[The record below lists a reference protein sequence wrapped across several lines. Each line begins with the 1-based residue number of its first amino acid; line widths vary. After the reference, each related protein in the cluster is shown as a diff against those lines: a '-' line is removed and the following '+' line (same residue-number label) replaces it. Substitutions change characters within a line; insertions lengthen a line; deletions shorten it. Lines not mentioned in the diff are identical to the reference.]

1 MHCLNGLT
9 GLGEPDTATLLGV
22 SRASNSRIATGEP
35 PKALGG
41 RFRPSSILYPLLT
54 LRDDNELWLDF
65 RVLSHSAWDTG
76 ILSFGEQAMAMSS
89 TERSRKKRA
98 LAKAREEAAAAIA
111 AQQEETK
118 HGALLAEITLLRQQI
133 FALSER
139 LATRDDLRR
148 FAAGFKGSPPQG
160 SQDVEPFHQEAE
172 PELVGNFL
180 VDPLFV
186 AEPEE
191 ARRCAEELIGIAR
204 LGDQVQVAFPLVD
217 PSRIGLITEDPASS
231 VMHLQPFLVS
241 QTGVW
246 FLSVKAV
253 GPVTQAV
260 YVLTET
266 PLEALALRAVTEL
279 GKGILPPIEAFD
291 IGEIVYVATGSRP
304 DQIAGVI
311 ARAKQLNAYVALAYA
326 CDPAG
331 RTTAARAAEEA
342 ARQKVSLEP
351 VTDVLAMAGPQVTD
365 FVQFWQLIRQQGAD
379 VVVERILAGTEA

>member
-1 MHCLNGLT
+1 M
-9 GLGEPDTATLLGV
+9 
-22 SRASNSRIATGEP
+22 
-35 PKALGG
+35 
-41 RFRPSSILYPLLT
+41 YPLLT

-65 RVLSHSAWDTG
+65 SQYLVIQPGTG

-133 FALSER
+133 SALSER
-139 LATRDDLRR
+139 LATRDDLHR
-148 FAAGFKGSPPQG
+148 FAAGSKGPPAG

-180 VDPLFV
+180 VDPLFA

-241 QTGVW
+241 
-246 FLSVKAV
+246 
-253 GPVTQAV
+253 
-260 YVLTET
+260 
-266 PLEALALRAVTEL
+266 
-279 GKGILPPIEAFD
+279 
-291 IGEIVYVATGSRP
+291 
-304 DQIAGVI
+304 
-311 ARAKQLNAYVALAYA
+311 
-326 CDPAG
+326 
-331 RTTAARAAEEA
+331 
-342 ARQKVSLEP
+342 
-351 VTDVLAMAGPQVTD
+351 
-365 FVQFWQLIRQQGAD
+365 
-379 VVVERILAGTEA
+379 